1 MTPKPNP
8 QTPNPTLF
16 TLHPTPCTLNP
27 NLCTRYKDK
36 GLFRFMA
43 KVVTGKGA
51 AEFDWQAVAITMN
64 AFAKALTH
72 DPSTKTVFRHFTHQV
87 KCC

>member
-1 MTPKPNP
+1 MNGYAR
-8 QTPNPTLF
+8 LG
-16 TLHPTPCTLNP
+16 
-27 NLCTRYKDK
+27 YKDK

-51 AEFDWQAVAITMN
+51 EEFDWQAVAITMN

-72 DPSTKTVFRHFTHQV
+72 DPSTKTVFRHFTDQV
-87 KCC
+87 PVTPPLFAENVAPPEP